1 MRTGCSGWLTRR
13 WPAMPDETEGF
24 EPDVGRPSA
33 ADLSLARSARGGVV
47 RGGEVVLPADASVD
61 AAVTRWT
68 CGHAELAAALHRTR
82 QCRWM
87 NDPALATMAREI
99 LAQLPE
105 AGPDQSAEIARLKT
119 ERAEMTGQLIMAKE
133 GVWGS

>member
-1 MRTGCSGWLTRR
+1 
-13 WPAMPDETEGF
+13 MPDDRDDMHASGF
-24 EPDVGRPSA
+24 PEPDGPHPIA
-33 ADLSLARSARGGVV
+33 GLS
-47 RGGEVVLPADASVD
+47 EPA
-61 AAVTRWT
+61 TRWT
-68 CGHAELAAALHRTR
+68 CTHAEVAAALHRTR

-105 AGPDQSAEIARLKT
+105 AGPDQSGEIARLKT

-133 GVWGS
+133 GVWRS

>member
-1 MRTGCSGWLTRR
+1 MTDG
-13 WPAMPDETEGF
+13 TEEAGF
-24 EPDVGRPSA
+24 SEPDRRPPIA
-33 ADLSLARSARGGVV
+33 GLT
-47 RGGEVVLPADASVD
+47 VD
-61 AAVTRWT
+61 AGRWT
-68 CGHAELAAALHRTR
+68 CTQDQMIDALHRTR

-87 NDPALATMAREI
+87 NEPALATMAREV

-105 AGPDQSAEIARLKT
+105 AGPDARDAEIARLKT

>member
-1 MRTGCSGWLTRR
+1 
-13 WPAMPDETEGF
+13 MPDDHDDMHASGF
-24 EPDVGRPSA
+24 PEPDGPHPI
-33 ADLSLARSARGGVV
+33 GG
-47 RGGEVVLPADASVD
+47 LSVD
-61 AAVTRWT
+61 AGVTRWT
-68 CGHAELAAALHRTR
+68 CTHAELAAALHRTR

-87 NDPALATMAREI
+87 NEPALATMAREI

-105 AGPDQSAEIARLKT
+105 AGPDQSGEIARLKT

>member
-1 MRTGCSGWLTRR
+1 
-13 WPAMPDETEGF
+13 MPDETEGF

-33 ADLSLARSARGGVV
+33 ADLSLARFATGGMV
-47 RGGEVVLPADASVD
+47 RGREVVLPADASVD

-87 NDPALATMAREI
+87 NEPALATMAREI

-105 AGPDQSAEIARLKT
+105 VSRDPRDAEIARLKT

-133 GVWGS
+133 GVWGT

>member
-1 MRTGCSGWLTRR
+1 
-13 WPAMPDETEGF
+13 MPDETEGF
-24 EPDVGRPSA
+24 PVEETA
-33 ADLSLARSARGGVV
+33 
-47 RGGEVVLPADASVD
+47 PADAG
-61 AAVTRWT
+61 RWT
-68 CGHAELAAALHRTR
+68 CTQDQMIDALHRTR

-87 NDPALATMAREI
+87 NDPALTAMAGEI

-105 AGPDQSAEIARLKT
+105 AGPDQSGEIARLKT